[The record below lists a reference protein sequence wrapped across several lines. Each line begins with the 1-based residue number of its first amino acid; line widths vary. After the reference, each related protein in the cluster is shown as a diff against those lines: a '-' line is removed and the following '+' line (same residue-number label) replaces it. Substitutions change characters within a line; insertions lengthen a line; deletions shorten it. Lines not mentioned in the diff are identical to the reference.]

1 MLVKCLDFS
10 GNQTKLETRLEIR
23 LETME
28 LKIKYKCSGSTLSR
42 IELTGMLNF
51 CLLLALLTIHS

>member
-28 LKIKYKCSGSTLSR
+28 LKIK
-42 IELTGMLNF
+42 
-51 CLLLALLTIHS
+51 